1 MRSYGVIITGGPKK
15 GDVRTINRIS
25 GRSALRS
32 RGAVIVG
39 VLALAGATAAAAN
52 AAPGAIVQVSHC
64 AGQNAEVIQAVDGK
78 WVYEVWIGCGGIG
91 FARSADSG
99 RTFSQPIVMPESPGQ
114 GHYPSGI
121 EAGLP
126 EFGWDPSIAVA
137 PNGTVYLAYMVYRHD
152 YDHPVVAASFNHGAS
167 FAQVVDVIPPV
178 KQDWGDR
185 DYLAV
190 APDGTVYLTWDYGQS
205 LATRLANIVIQKSTD
220 SGKTWSPVTPVS
232 PGFPDHGGGV
242 GGLILVEPSGRV
254 DILFW
259 VLDGG
264 VPKPVLAG
272 GHIYFTASADQ
283 GQSWSR
289 PVAIQPGA
297 GKIGSMVTWID
308 GNLGMDAAGNLYATW
323 DTQGPGGDT
332 GWLSFSTDHGH
343 TWSQAFR
350 ATTDHDNAEHI
361 MAVIG
366 GQAGVAYVG
375 WLADNANPGFAQYL
389 RPFAIGHGWL
399 CGPAQVSTGFG
410 APPVWPGDTI
420 GMSALPGEP
429 GGKTTI
435 MLSWGSAVDGTTSQI
450 WATSVPA
457 C

>member
-1 MRSYGVIITGGPKK
+1 M
-15 GDVRTINRIS
+15 
-25 GRSALRS
+25 
-32 RGAVIVG
+32 
-39 VLALAGATAAAAN
+39 AAA
-52 AAPGAIVQVSHC
+52 AIVQVSRC
-64 AGQNAEVIQAVDGK
+64 SGRNTEVIQAVDHS
-78 WVYEVWIGCGGIG
+78 WVYELWIGCGGIG
-91 FARSADSG
+91 FARSADGG
-99 RTFSQPIVMPESPGQ
+99 RTFGQPIVMPESLGQ
-114 GHYPSGI
+114 GFYMSGI
-121 EAGLP
+121 AAGLP

-137 PNGTVYLAYMVYRHD
+137 PNGTVYVAYMVYQHD

-167 FAQVVDVIPPV
+167 FGQVVDVIPQV

-220 SGKTWSPVTPVS
+220 DGKTWSPVTPVS
-232 PGFPDHGGGV
+232 PGFPDRGGGV

-254 DILFW
+254 DVLFW
-259 VLDGG
+259 VLDGA
-264 VPKPVLAG
+264 VPKPVLPG
-272 GHIYFTASADQ
+272 GHIYFTASADH

-289 PVAIQPGA
+289 PVAIRPGA
-297 GKIGSMVTWID
+297 GKIDSMVTWID
-308 GNLGMDAAGNLYATW
+308 GNLGRDAAGNLYATW
-323 DTQGPGGDT
+323 DTQGPDGDI

-343 TWSQAFR
+343 TWSDAFR

-366 GQAGVAYVG
+366 GRAGVAYVG
-375 WLADNANPGFAQYL
+375 WLADNAPQGFAQYL
-389 RPFAIGHGWL
+389 RPFAIGHGWV

-410 APPVWPGDTI
+410 ASAVWPGDTI
-420 GMSALPGEP
+420 GISALPQTQ
-429 GGKTTI
+429 GGKTVI